1 MLRTCSQLPRAPDD
15 TMRLMLLFFGKFVAH
30 GRGDLVGRLR
40 PDLDELLA
48 TLGVGGETLVELA
61 LDLGGLLLVAR
72 DDLRLFGGVRMSESA
87 TVTPERVAQWKPASL
102 MRSSAAAT
110 STFGY
115 RSARSLTIAESSPLS
130 ATSSTYG

>member
-1 MLRTCSQLPRAPDD
+1 
-15 TMRLMLLFFGKFVAH
+15 MRLMVLSAGKLSSH
-30 GRGDLVGRLR
+30 GLGDLVGCLG

-48 TLGVGGETLVELA
+48 TLGVGRETLLELG

-72 DDLRLFGGVRMSESA
+72 DDLRACSAGSGCRTSA

-110 STFGY
+110 STLG
-115 RSARSLTIAESSPLS
+115 
-130 ATSSTYG
+130 